1 MNFFSIG
8 DFENIG
14 KLKRTMFKVAE
25 FICCLVFAGLMI
37 LSIILLTKFFVW
49 ALF

>member
-1 MNFFSIG
+1 MNFFGIN

-14 KLKRTMFKVAE
+14 KLERTMFKVAE
-25 FICCLVFAGLMI
+25 LICYLVFAGLMI
-37 LSIILLTKFFVW
+37 LAIILLAKFFVW